1 MRLSKNGV
9 ATCVLATASL
19 AFWLYWYHRSGQ
31 VPSLHYD
38 LKTGHE
44 WVPLGGKWTI
54 ADGEVSNNSL
64 ERGAKLLTGSEGWQN
79 YVFMTDL
86 KFTGTNAD
94 MGVVLRVNEAREGTD
109 AYNGY
114 YVGLRTLDGS
124 LVAGRSN
131 FGWREASPVHVP
143 GGVQPNVWYRLR
155 AVAYGCDIAASALN
169 LSTGEMA
176 WLAFRETGCVATGR
190 VGLRSLNSGA
200 VWRNISLAPARWEDY
215 VALRQHAAFVEH
227 PEVLPTAPWWTPWHA
242 SVLFGSILLIVLAGQ
257 LTYFRMQQWKAY
269 TIMRERERLAH
280 DIHDTMAQSFAG
292 IGYQIQGIY
301 HNVLRS
307 RSVAQDEIAEQLNV
321 AYQLVRRCHEEA
333 SRTIAM
339 LGAPMSL
346 TPEELLGSLRET
358 ASKIAG
364 EQIKIITELQGSS
377 ARLNLRI
384 ADALFHIGREAISNA
399 VSHSGLSELKI
410 ILNHGKTGTNFF
422 VEDDGCGFDMA
433 SEKAG
438 FGIQGMQK
446 RARDIGASLQ
456 VVSVPGQGT
465 KVQVLAGG
473 PRQNF
478 MKRTSARLKVN
489 SSALGGRV
497 FHRRAYSVLSSLRK
511 AD

>member
-301 HNVLRS
+301 HHMRCGGPVDS
-307 RSVAQDEIAEQLNV
+307 AEIADQLHV
-321 AYQLVRRCHEEA
+321 AYQLVHRCHEEA

-339 LGAPMSL
+339 LGSSL
-346 TPEELLGSLRET
+346 PLTRQNILDALKET
-358 ASKIAG
+358 ATKIAG
-364 EQIKIITELQGSS
+364 GRITVVAQSHGTS
-377 ARLNLRI
+377 ARLNLRL
-384 ADALFHIGREAISNA
+384 ADALLHIGREAIVNA
-399 VSHSGLSELKI
+399 VDHSGLSRLKI
-410 ILNHGKTGTNFF
+410 VLSYNKTG
-422 VEDDGCGFDMA
+422 VELAIEDNGCG
-433 SEKAG
+433 
-438 FGIQGMQK
+438 
-446 RARDIGASLQ
+446 
-456 VVSVPGQGT
+456 
-465 KVQVLAGG
+465 
-473 PRQNF
+473 
-478 MKRTSARLKVN
+478 
-489 SSALGGRV
+489 
-497 FHRRAYSVLSSLRK
+497 
-511 AD
+511 